1 MAMCRMSGRKCWL
14 TAATAFLLGAYDPG
28 PITRTRLDP
37 LTIPTD
43 DFARHRDPATWR
55 GLTVEQID
63 FAEERARWRL
73 YRIADPKRPHGPL
86 WFVPHD
92 DENAGFEAALT
103 ALRKYGGT
111 MIAVDGGGGRRNRNV
126 TFGRSID
133 PNRNFHDGLPRY
145 PSQVLAAVNTGA
157 WPIIALHT
165 NSPGYEGAKS
175 RCPLEGDASG
185 EGVISIRFCNAVL
198 TPSASKARRWPFDL
212 DDVVAFATY
221 RATQTPAAAFCRDAM
236 VGDDWNVVQER
247 VVNSDGSLSNYAVLH
262 NLDYLNFETLE
273 TGTEPAAL
281 AEARDRLTWMIDR
294 AMTLCARPDQR
305 PPRVT
310 IRFR

>member
-1 MAMCRMSGRKCWL
+1 MLGQARHERLWVL
-14 TAATAFLLGAYDPG
+14 PLIAPALLGAYDPG
-28 PITRTRLDP
+28 PISRVRVNP
-37 LTIPTD
+37 LTIATD

-55 GLTVEQID
+55 GLTVERID

-73 YRIADPKRPHGPL
+73 YRIADPKRPRGPL

-92 DENAGFEAALT
+92 DENAGFEAALV
-103 ALRKYGGT
+103 AIRRHGGT

-126 TFGRSID
+126 VFGRGID

-145 PSQVLAAVNTGA
+145 PSQVLAAVNAGA

-165 NSPGYEGAKS
+165 NSPGYDGSRS
-175 RCPLEGDASG
+175 RCPKLGNPHG

-198 TPSASKARRWPFDL
+198 TPSASRKRRWPFDS

-221 RATQTPAAAFCRDAM
+221 RATARPSAAFCRDAM
-236 VGDDWNVVQER
+236 VRDDWNVVQER

-262 NLDYLNFETLE
+262 DLDYLNFETLE
-273 TGTEPAAL
+273 TGTEPRAL
-281 AEARDRLTWMIDR
+281 AAARNRLVWMIDR
-294 AMTLCARPDQR
+294 AMTLCARPGMR
-305 PPRVT
+305 PARVK